1 MQNLYFKKLF
11 SFMCINLKDIFM
23 LVNANLVQK
32 LQLFDLAIFF
42 NMVAMH
48 YPQLIKCTINTR

>member
-48 YPQLIKCTINTR
+48 YPQLI